1 MKFHFFR
8 TEFSSTSQA
17 SEEHDLTL
25 FTSDEKKCFNT
36 SEIRMKKEFN
46 PSANENPLKFNITLN
61 PVEKD
66 LDFDGKLGR
75 LVSGDRKSRVKR
87 MSIPFEQGKL
97 KVIFL
102 VLISEN
108 SFENKNEN
116 EYIRVFLIFL
126 CDIIS

>member
-1 MKFHFFR
+1 
-8 TEFSSTSQA
+8 
-17 SEEHDLTL
+17 
-25 FTSDEKKCFNT
+25 
-36 SEIRMKKEFN
+36 MKKEFN

-61 PVEKD
+61 PVEED

-97 KVIFL
+97 KVLFL

-108 SFENKNEN
+108 SIDKKNERKF
-116 EYIRVFLIFL
+116 IPR
-126 CDIIS
+126 